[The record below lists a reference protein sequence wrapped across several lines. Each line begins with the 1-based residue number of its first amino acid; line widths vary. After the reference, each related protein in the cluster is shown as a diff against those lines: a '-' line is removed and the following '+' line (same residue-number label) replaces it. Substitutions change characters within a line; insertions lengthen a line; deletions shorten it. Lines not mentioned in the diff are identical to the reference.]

1 MNPKEIKAK
10 LQRALHKPITLA
22 EWRHLER
29 IDFVGEYSRNPLAYT
44 DEENWREFRDSARRE
59 LDFLRQYREDSTQE
73 QAGDLEDV
81 YLDHSVG
88 YQIDDSPADPE
99 DRTTARMGALG
110 ALNRLHASES
120 APSRA
125 ARHSMLLP
133 RGGVDGTLP
142 QWVNIMAVELWVPAE
157 EVAEKHRRKQQAMM
171 TEPDPP
177 KTRARAFNVA
187 RFVWEQ
193 ERHHGERPPWPVM
206 CERWNNFPLAR
217 PFKSWRDFHTNFLRG
232 AKATP
237 PRYVASNEQLTEQV
251 RVHAREQA
259 GLFHYWAGKVLAAT
273 VQQPG

>member
-1 MNPKEIKAK
+1 MNSRDIKAR
-10 LQRALHKPITLA
+10 LERALHKPITPA
-22 EWRHLER
+22 EWLNLQHRGLV
-29 IDFVGEYSRNPLAYT
+29 DEYSRNPLAYT

-99 DRTTARMGALG
+99 DRASARRYALG
-110 ALNRLHASES
+110 ALNALRASET

-125 ARHSMLLP
+125 AVDSMLLP

-187 RFVWEQ
+187 RFVWEL
-193 ERHHGERPPWPVM
+193 ERHYGERPPWPVM
-206 CERWNNFPLAR
+206 CERWNNFPLTR
-217 PFKSWRDFHTNFLRG
+217 PFERWRDFRTNFLRG

-251 RVHAREQA
+251 RVQAREQA

-273 VQQPG
+273 VQQPE